1 MAYWPAAPG
10 HRRALFLL
18 NAVLREDDM
27 TGRQAKMCRIE
38 GCNQHVAAALE
49 QDGLCLDHFV
59 DGTYRRARRAVEA
72 AQKELP
78 LEAGAFEWMFED
90 AKLALKALVRD
101 SDSPYR
107 EGVTELITA
116 LANVHEYLH
125 QQTVESTP
133 NQNRAMDAAVGEYA
147 ARRAAGIGQ
156 A

>member
-1 MAYWPAAPG
+1 MAARP
-10 HRRALFLL
+10 
-18 NAVLREDDM
+18 E
-27 TGRQAKMCRIE
+27 KMCRIE
-38 GCNQHVAAALE
+38 GCNQHVPDSLE

-78 LEAGAFEWMFED
+78 LEAEAFEWMFED

-101 SDSPYR
+101 SEASYR

-125 QQTVESTP
+125 QQTVVSAP
-133 NQNRAMDAAVGEYA
+133 NQNLAADAAVGEYV
-147 ARRAAGIGQ
+147 ARRAAGIGN

>member
-1 MAYWPAAPG
+1 MVYLPAVPG
-10 HRRALFLL
+10 PKRALFSL
-18 NAVLREDDM
+18 NAVLREDNM
-27 TGRQAKMCRIE
+27 TGRQATMCRIE
-38 GCNQHVAAALE
+38 GCNQHVAPALQ

-59 DGTYRRARRAVEA
+59 EGTYRRARRAVEA

-107 EGVTELITA
+107 EGLTELITA
-116 LANVHEYLH
+116 LANVHEYL
-125 QQTVESTP
+125 QQQIGETTSG
-133 NQNRAMDAAVGEYA
+133 QNRALDAAVGEYA

>member
-1 MAYWPAAPG
+1 MKDAQSA
-10 HRRALFLL
+10 
-18 NAVLREDDM
+18 
-27 TGRQAKMCRIE
+27 TCRIE
-38 GCNQHVAAALE
+38 GCNQQVPAALA

-101 SDSPYR
+101 SDGTYR

-125 QQTVESTP
+125 QQTALPQPS
-133 NQNRAMDAAVGEYA
+133 QNLAMDAAVGEYVG
-147 ARRAAGIGQ
+147 RRAAGIGN

>member
-1 MAYWPAAPG
+1 MKDAQSA
-10 HRRALFLL
+10 
-18 NAVLREDDM
+18 
-27 TGRQAKMCRIE
+27 TCRIE
-38 GCNQHVAAALE
+38 GCNQQVPAALG

-101 SDSPYR
+101 SSEEYR

-116 LANVHEYLH
+116 LANVHAYLH
-125 QQTVESTP
+125 QQVAEPARANTC
-133 NQNRAMDAAVGEYA
+133 AMDA
-147 ARRAAGIGQ
+147 
-156 A
+156 

>member
-1 MAYWPAAPG
+1 MTD
-10 HRRALFLL
+10 RRAM
-18 NAVLREDDM
+18 V
-27 TGRQAKMCRIE
+27 CRIE
-38 GCNQHVAAALE
+38 GCNQHVPASLE

-72 AQKELP
+72 AQNELP

-101 SDSPYR
+101 SEAPYR

-125 QQTVESTP
+125 QQAAGPSP
-133 NQNRAMDAAVGEYA
+133 SQNLAADSAVGEYV
-147 ARRAAGIGQ
+147 ARRAAGMGN

>member
-1 MAYWPAAPG
+1 MTDRPAS
-10 HRRALFLL
+10 
-18 NAVLREDDM
+18 
-27 TGRQAKMCRIE
+27 MCRIQ
-38 GCNQHVAAALE
+38 GCNQQVPASLR

-78 LEAGAFEWMFED
+78 LEACAFEWMFED
-90 AKLALKALVRD
+90 AKLALKALVRN
-101 SDSPYR
+101 SEAPYR

-125 QQTVESTP
+125 QQVVVTSP
-133 NQNRAMDAAVGEYA
+133 NQNLSADAAVVEYV
-147 ARRAAGIGQ
+147 ARRAAGIGN

>member
-1 MAYWPAAPG
+1 MTD
-10 HRRALFLL
+10 RRAM
-18 NAVLREDDM
+18 V
-27 TGRQAKMCRIE
+27 CRIE
-38 GCNQHVAAALE
+38 GCNQHVPASLE

-72 AQKELP
+72 AQNELP

-90 AKLALKALVRD
+90 AKLALKALVRG
-101 SDSPYR
+101 SEAPYR

-125 QQTVESTP
+125 QQVVEPSNVQT
-133 NQNRAMDAAVGEYA
+133 RAMDVAVGEYTS
-147 ARRAAGIGQ
+147 RRAASGGN

>member
-1 MAYWPAAPG
+1 
-10 HRRALFLL
+10 
-18 NAVLREDDM
+18 
-27 TGRQAKMCRIE
+27 MCRIE
-38 GCNQHVAAALE
+38 GCNQQMPSALG

-90 AKLALKALVRD
+90 AKLALKALVRN
-101 SDSPYR
+101 SDAPYR

-116 LANVHEYLH
+116 LANVHEYLN
-125 QQTVESTP
+125 QQTAVPAER
-133 NQNRAMDAAVGEYA
+133 QNHAVGSAVGEYV
-147 ARRAAGIGQ
+147 ARRAAGIGN

>member
-1 MAYWPAAPG
+1 MTD
-10 HRRALFLL
+10 RRA
-18 NAVLREDDM
+18 
-27 TGRQAKMCRIE
+27 TMCRIE
-38 GCNQHVAAALE
+38 GCNQHIPASLE

-90 AKLALKALVRD
+90 AKLALKALVRG
-101 SDSPYR
+101 SEAPYR

-116 LANVHEYLH
+116 LANVHEFLH
-125 QQTVESTP
+125 QQTVAPSP
-133 NQNRAMDAAVGEYA
+133 SQNLAADAAVGEYV
-147 ARRAAGIGQ
+147 ARRAAGIGN